1 MRTFVAAEIR
11 NEDLLNSIAKMQS
24 DFKIKATPVTKQ
36 NMHFTLLFLG
46 EITDDMAENVKKVLS
61 TISFNPIEANF
72 THAGSFP
79 NPRSPRVIWIG
90 IDETASKKLVELA
103 SQVEERLAP
112 LGFKADK
119 PFKPHLTVFR
129 IKQKVDDISNIL
141 DKFKTV
147 ELGKDTITELKFKKS
162 ILTPSG
168 PIYFDLQV
176 VSAK

>member
-11 NEDLLNSIAKMQS
+11 NEDLLNSISKMQS
-24 DFKIKATPVTKQ
+24 DFKIKATPVNKQ

-46 EITDDMAENVKKVLS
+46 EITDDMAVNVKKALA

-72 THAGSFP
+72 THLGSFP
-79 NPRSPRVIWIG
+79 NPRSPRVIWVG
-90 IDETASKKLVELA
+90 IDERASKKLVELA

-119 PFKPHLTVFR
+119 PFKPHLTIFR
-129 IKQKVDDISNIL
+129 IKQKVDDVSEIL
-141 DKFKTV
+141 DKFKAV
-147 ELGKDTITELKFKKS
+147 ELGKDTISELKFKKS

-168 PIYFDLQV
+168 PIYSDLQV
-176 VSAK
+176 VSAQ